1 MPIKLLAI
9 GDMHLG
15 RRPSRLP
22 RELANQV
29 NEFSPQKGWERTVEQ
44 AIKNQV
50 DLVVLA
56 GDLVDQADNFFEA
69 FRPLEIGINAMVG
82 AGIEV
87 VGISG
92 NHDVSVLPRLAQQLS
107 QFKLLGANGHWETHH
122 FEKQG
127 ESVTLHGWSYPRPVV
142 SDSPLEGHV
151 FERAPGLNL
160 GLLHCDRD
168 QADSRY
174 APVTSQALRQAGLD
188 GWLLGHI
195 HKPDPLS
202 AKSLSGYLGSITG
215 LHVGELGPRGP
226 WLLEIDQGRVQAV
239 THWTLAPLVWTQLTL
254 NLSTLTEP
262 DQAMNVLMEDIRRLD
277 QEVSAYLQPP
287 QALGIRLFLSGQSD
301 LGDAVLKELIDKQH
315 DNLSVG
321 DIQTIFLESIT
332 DHTTAAIDINLLA
345 QRADHIGRLARSLVL
360 LEEPAQGAD
369 QSLKTIKQRQ
379 TLIQTASEQ
388 LMALANEGRWQQIQD
403 SPMTETDV
411 LAYIKNSGHQ
421 LLREWLWQAEE
432 WAS

>member
-1 MPIKLLAI
+1 MSIKILAI

-22 RELANQV
+22 GELANQA

-44 AIKNQV
+44 AIQNQV

-56 GDLVDQADNFFEA
+56 GDLIDREDNFFEA
-69 FRPLEIGINAMVG
+69 FRPLETGINALVD

-92 NHDVSVLPRLAQQLS
+92 NHDVSVLPRLAKQLS
-107 QFKLLGANGHWETHH
+107 QFRLLGANGHWETHC

-127 ESVTLHGWSYPRPVV
+127 ERVTLHGWSYPQPVV
-142 SDSPLEGHV
+142 SDSPLSGHT

-160 GLLHCDRD
+160 GVLHCDRD
-168 QADSRY
+168 QTDSRY
-174 APVTSQALRQAGLD
+174 APVTSQALSQAGLD

-202 AKSLSGYLGSITG
+202 VEALSGYLGSITG

-226 WLLEIDQGRVQAV
+226 WLLQIDQGRIQVV

-254 NLSTLTEP
+254 DLSNLTQPHE
-262 DQAMNVLMEDIRRLD
+262 AMDVLLEHIRRLD
-277 QEVSAYLQPP
+277 REASAYLQPP
-287 QALGIRLFLSGQSD
+287 QALGIRLALSGQSD
-301 LGDAVLKELIDKQH
+301 LGHAVLNELIDKQNS
-315 DNLSVG
+315 NLAVG
-321 DIQTIFLESIT
+321 DIQTIFLESI
-332 DHTTAAIDINLLA
+332 DDQTTAAIDLNLLA
-345 QRADHIGRLARSLVL
+345 QRTDHIGRLARNLLL
-360 LEEPAQGAD
+360 LED
-369 QSLKTIKQRQ
+369 QSQGSDQSPDRIDQRQ
-379 TLIQTASEQ
+379 TLIHKASEP
-388 LMALANEGRWQQIQD
+388 LMALANEARWQHGQA
-403 SPMTETDV
+403 SPLTEAEV
-411 LAYIKNSGHQ
+411 LNHIKQSGHQ
-421 LLREWLWQAEE
+421 LLREWLMQAQE